1 MTQTKSIAYAY
12 PSSPAAVLFGHGK
25 IGCFMVSIIDHTP
38 EPQPPRALSGHLDRD
53 DAHQTANALPHSW
66 DRFSL

>member
-1 MTQTKSIAYAY
+1 M
-12 PSSPAAVLFGHGK
+12 LFGHGK